1 MKKYLWLALGLA
13 VIATPIGI
21 AVSADKTAAPAAA
34 ADKNSTPA
42 AAAAAAPATPKIA
55 GSKISHVTVYP
66 NSALVTRE
74 VDVPAGTGTIELIV
88 NPLPPQTLDNTL
100 YSEGSDGLQVL
111 STRYRQRP
119 IREDTRE
126 EVRKLEDELRK
137 LHQNAQKIQADILA
151 ATQNM
156 QMIAKLEDFTAAGA
170 KTGDKS
176 ALNSESA
183 IALAKYVMESRAAK
197 AKEVVVMQQQLQ
209 DNKEQ
214 SEYVQR
220 QLRDLTAGTSKV
232 ERDAVIVIEKV
243 NAAAGKVK
251 LNYLV
256 SAASWKP
263 QYKFRAGKDE
273 KENVRLEYLAAVI
286 QQTGED
292 WSGVAMTLST
302 AQPMLNAAPPDLR
315 VLEVAVIP
323 RGAPNDP
330 MIASGKGGQG
340 QSMQLEQQA
349 KSQRGMVQENYLK
362 KDVGNAVKLLNEAA
376 ALDATRELLWTSRDD
391 LVLQNFKNPNKR
403 SGSDEGPSVTCHLPT
418 RLSVPSRHDEQIIE
432 VAKIELAPDYF
443 YKAVPVLTN
452 HVYRQANLTN
462 KSKYVLLPGEAT
474 MYQGTDF
481 VGRMN
486 LPLVAIGEQF
496 TAGFGVDPQMQVV
509 RQMIDKT
516 RTTQG
521 GNQVLKFEYRITVN
535 SYKPEA
541 VKLELWDRLPHAEV
555 ESVGIVLNKIAP
567 ELSKDSLYIRENRPN
582 NLLRWDLEIKPDM
595 NGEKAFAVNYDF
607 QMALDKQMSIGG
619 LQTR

>member
-1 MKKYLWLALGLA
+1 MKQYLWLALGLA
-13 VIATPIGI
+13 VVATPIGI
-21 AVSADKTAAPAAA
+21 AVSADKNGAPAAA
-34 ADKNSTPA
+34 APA
-42 AAAAAAPATPKIA
+42 APKIA
-55 GSKISHVTVYP
+55 GSKIAHVTVYP

-74 VDVPAGTGTIELIV
+74 VDVPAGTGTIELVV

-137 LHQNAQKIQADILA
+137 LHQNGQKIQADIQA

-170 KTGDKS
+170 KSGEKS

-183 IALAKYVMESRAAK
+183 IALAKYVMDSRAAK
-197 AKEVVVMQQQLQ
+197 AKEVVGMQQQMQ

-214 SEYVQR
+214 MEYAQR
-220 QLRDLTAGTSKV
+220 QLRDLTAGSSKV
-232 ERDAVIVIEKV
+232 ERDAVIVVEKV
-243 NAAAGKVK
+243 NAAPGKVK

-273 KENVRLEYLAAVI
+273 KENVRLEYLAAVV
-286 QQTGED
+286 QHTGED
-292 WSGVAMTLST
+292 WSSVSMTLST

-330 MIASGKGGQG
+330 MLAAGKASQG

-349 KSQRGMVQENYLK
+349 RSQRGMVAENYQK

-376 ALDATRELLWTSRDD
+376 ALDATRELLWTSRDE
-391 LVLQNFKNPNKR
+391 LVLNNFKNPNKR

-432 VAKIELAPDYF
+432 VAKIDLAPEYF

-452 HVYRQANLTN
+452 HVYRQANLSN

-496 TAGFGVDPQMQVV
+496 TVGFGVDPQMQVV

-555 ESVGIVLNKIAP
+555 ESVGIVLNKVAP
-567 ELSKDSLYIRENRPN
+567 ELSKDSLYVRENRPN

-595 NGEKAFAVNYDF
+595 NGEKAYAVNYDF

>member
-21 AVSADKTAAPAAA
+21 AVSADKTAPAAAPAAGEKNAAPAAA
-34 ADKNSTPA
+34 PA
-42 AAAAAAPATPKIA
+42 APKIA

-137 LHQNAQKIQADILA
+137 LHQNAQKIQADIMA

-156 QMIAKLEDFTAAGA
+156 QMIAKLEDFTAVGA

-183 IALAKYVMESRAAK
+183 IALAKYVMDSRAAR

-214 SEYVQR
+214 VEYAQR

-315 VLEVAVIP
+315 ALEVAVIP

-330 MIASGKGGQG
+330 MTAAGKPAQG

-349 KSQRGMVQENYLK
+349 KLQRGQVAENYLK

-496 TAGFGVDPQMQVV
+496 TAGFGVDPQMQVT

-521 GNQVLKFEYRITVN
+521 GNQVLKFEYRIMVN

-567 ELSKDSLYIRENRPN
+567 ELSKDSLYVRENRPN
-582 NLLRWDLEIKPDM
+582 NLLRWDLEIKPEM